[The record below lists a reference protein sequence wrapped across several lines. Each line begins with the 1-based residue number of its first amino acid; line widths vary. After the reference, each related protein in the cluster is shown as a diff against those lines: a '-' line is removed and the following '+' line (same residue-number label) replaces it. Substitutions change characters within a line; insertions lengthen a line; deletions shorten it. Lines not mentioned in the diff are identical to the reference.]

1 MLWIKAVSLN
11 IRITVY
17 LGEKMSVLSQ
27 LSLFQANEDS
37 ESRSGHKWTLSSLW
51 AHFAE
56 RGVDSKPVMDS
67 IKDLIIKTVVS
78 AEASMHAVYRP
89 NLSSHYCGYEL
100 FGFDVLLDSKL
111 KVSPTFFLF
120 YWEYNIGI
128 WLSEIY
134 EKSNKYVQVRLLTVR
149 SFYIS
154 AVVN

>member
-11 IRITVY
+11 IRITTY
-17 LGEKMSVLSQ
+17 LFRRKKLSVLSQ

-111 KVSPTFFLF
+111 KVSPTFFYF
-120 YWEYNIGI
+120 IGSTI
-128 WLSEIY
+128 LVYVCQKSMKKVIY
-134 EKSNKYVQVRLLTVR
+134 P
-149 SFYIS
+149 FM
-154 AVVN
+154 